1 MAFFENFDRDFGT
14 LGIGI
19 AKIRLQI
26 RTRHPQNGLYANFG
40 KFSYIISVKN
50 NRLGCVFWVT
60 LFTGALKFRDDI
72 FLQKKEKA

>member
-1 MAFFENFDRDFGT
+1 MKQFCHFFDNFDRDFGT
-14 LGIGI
+14 LGIGK
-19 AKIRLQI
+19 AKIRL
-26 RTRHPQNGLYANFG
+26 HPRNRLCANFG

-60 LFTGALKFRDDI
+60 LYTGALKFRDDI